1 MKTTSPLSH
10 LSNSELLSQIKVLVV
25 EERRALTLVLDQLAE
40 VGRRRL
46 YAELGYSS
54 LYDYAVRE
62 LGYSEAAA
70 FRRVASVR
78 LMVEVPDVREK
89 IETGSLSLSVAAQ
102 AETFFRK
109 EKTQTENKNL
119 ILEKLENQSSRQ
131 CEKTLIS
138 LSANPE
144 VHQKPD
150 SIKPES
156 EKRSRIQFSAD
167 NTLLDDLEKIRGF
180 LAHKN
185 PHLSM
190 AELIQE
196 MAHLSLDELDP
207 VRRPSR
213 KKKVPLEKTV
223 QSRSCRA
230 SQDRKSALSLN
241 TSQSQGAK
249 ALTPASEQQPCK
261 PSTTDST
268 PTSAPTSESQTRK
281 SDRSDLTLPL
291 TPTPKPEAG
300 KSVVA
305 KTRPAA
311 QIARRQAERDEED
324 FARAQMGLPRKRIT
338 VQATVERAVYQR
350 DGGCC
355 TYVSPQGRRCESRF
369 MIELDHIVEFA
380 KGGRNTVENLTLRCR
395 THNLWRAVQSYGWK
409 KMAPYWG
416 DRRV

>member
-1 MKTTSPLSH
+1 MKTSTSLSH
-10 LSNSELLSQIKVLVV
+10 LSNSELLSQIKVLVA
-25 EERRALTLVLDQLAE
+25 EERKVLTLVLDQLAE
-40 VGRRRL
+40 VGRRKL

-78 LMVEVPDVREK
+78 LMLDVPDVREK

-144 VHQKPD
+144 THQKPD

-167 NTLLDDLEKIRGF
+167 NALLDDLEKIRGF

-185 PHLSM
+185 PYLSM

-196 MAHLSLDELDP
+196 MAHLSLDTLDP

-213 KKKVPLEKTV
+213 KKKV
-223 QSRSCRA
+223 
-230 SQDRKSALSLN
+230 SLAQ
-241 TSQSQGAK
+241 TPDKA
-249 ALTPASEQQPCK
+249 ALTPTSEQQTRK
-261 PSTTDST
+261 PNTTDST
-268 PTSAPTSESQTRK
+268 LTLTPTSESQTRK
-281 SDRSDLTLPL
+281 PDMTDSASTTIP

-300 KSVVA
+300 KSVAA
-305 KTRPAA
+305 KMRSSIVT
-311 QIARRQAERDEED
+311 QSRRLAEQDEED
-324 FARAQMGLPRKRIT
+324 FARAQMGLPRKRIAAS
-338 VQATVERAVYQR
+338 VAVERAVHQR
-350 DGGCC
+350 EGGCC
-355 TYVSPQGRRCESRF
+355 TYVSPQGRRCGSRF
-369 MIELDHIVEFA
+369 MIDLDHLVEFA
-380 KGGRNTVENLTLRCR
+380 KGGSNTVENLTLRCR
-395 THNLWRAVQSYGWK
+395 THSLFRAIQSYGWK
-409 KMAPYWG
+409 KMDPYLTKSQPMERWL
-416 DRRV
+416 R